1 MPRRLASIAVT
12 GLALA
17 LSAPAA
23 ALAQGEPVGGVLIG
37 TNPDGLTSA
46 GSVSCTGQC
55 IAVNTGIGGQVV
67 ANTNI
72 SGTITRWQAV
82 FNGPGVAEFTVLTP
96 VSGTPGAYTVD
107 NSQQFQVTAAGYA
120 TFNTSQPIQDGD
132 VIGYT
137 VNGSAAAPLA
147 YATVPQGGV
156 ATLTPAAGS
165 GAVPT
170 WTVTPYASG
179 SAIMMQ
185 ALVSGAT
192 ETPTALGCKVP
203 RVIGMSVSK
212 ARRALK
218 KAGCTLGAIKTKRV
232 RGRTSRPRIVS
243 QSLRPGT
250 QTTTETGTQ
259 IAVVVANTRR

>member
-1 MPRRLASIAVT
+1 MRRLASVAVA
-12 GLALA
+12 GLVLALA
-17 LSAPAA
+17 APAG

-37 TNPDGLTSA
+37 TNSDGLSPA
-46 GSVSCTGQC
+46 GSVSCSVQC
-55 IAVNTGIGGQVV
+55 IAVNTGIGGQVET
-67 ANTNI
+67 NTDLT
-72 SGTITRWQAV
+72 GTITRWQAV
-82 FNGPGVAEFTVLTP
+82 FSGPGVAEFTVLTP
-96 VSGTPGAYTVD
+96 VSGTPGAYTVS
-107 NSQQFQVTAAGYA
+107 NTQQFQVAAAGYA
-120 TFNTSQPIQDGD
+120 TFSASQPIQPGD

-137 VNGSAAAPLA
+137 VNAGAAAPLA

-165 GAVPT
+165 GSVPT

-179 SAIMMQ
+179 SALMMQ
-185 ALVSGAT
+185 ALVSNAT

-203 RVIGMSVSK
+203 RVIGKTVSQ

-232 RGRTSRPRIVS
+232 RGKTSRPRVVS
-243 QSLRPGT
+243 QSLKPGT